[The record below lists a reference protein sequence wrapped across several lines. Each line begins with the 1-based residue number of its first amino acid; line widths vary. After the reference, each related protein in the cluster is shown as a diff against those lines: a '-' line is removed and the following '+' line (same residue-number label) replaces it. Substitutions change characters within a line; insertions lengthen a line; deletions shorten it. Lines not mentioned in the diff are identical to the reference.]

1 MVLSIAVLESL
12 FEVVTQKSF
21 SQAARKLGKSQSA
34 ISTQIA
40 FLEKQLGLKLF
51 DRSKRPLVTTDA
63 GRMLFDFAGET
74 LNKVVQVERYLTDLS
89 SGVSGE
95 VRIGSGT
102 SVATYILPAVLS
114 DLVRQ
119 FPKLSVSVT
128 TQPRSLIFES
138 VRRAEVDFGVIFAD
152 KPPDEFSSRNLKT
165 ERICVVVS
173 PTHRFANKS
182 SVSIKDLRS
191 VSFITGPKGTEYT
204 EMIDR
209 ALTSHGLSEYKVA
222 LRISNFEA
230 VKQVVRAGLGAAL
243 LPYFAVRQEIETG
256 LLNHV
261 KVRGFQSSAS
271 VMLIERSQRFLTPT
285 ILLFKDMLASAVLR
299 L

>member
-128 TQPRSLIFES
+128 T
-138 VRRAEVDFGVIFAD
+138 
-152 KPPDEFSSRNLKT
+152 
-165 ERICVVVS
+165 
-173 PTHRFANKS
+173 
-182 SVSIKDLRS
+182 
-191 VSFITGPKGTEYT
+191 
-204 EMIDR
+204 
-209 ALTSHGLSEYKVA
+209 
-222 LRISNFEA
+222 
-230 VKQVVRAGLGAAL
+230 
-243 LPYFAVRQEIETG
+243 
-256 LLNHV
+256 
-261 KVRGFQSSAS
+261 
-271 VMLIERSQRFLTPT
+271 
-285 ILLFKDMLASAVLR
+285 
-299 L
+299 

>member
-1 MVLSIAVLESL
+1 
-12 FEVVTQKSF
+12 
-21 SQAARKLGKSQSA
+21 
-34 ISTQIA
+34 
-40 FLEKQLGLKLF
+40 
-51 DRSKRPLVTTDA
+51 
-63 GRMLFDFAGET
+63 
-74 LNKVVQVERYLTDLS
+74 
-89 SGVSGE
+89 
-95 VRIGSGT
+95 
-102 SVATYILPAVLS
+102 
-114 DLVRQ
+114 
-119 FPKLSVSVT
+119 
-128 TQPRSLIFES
+128 
-138 VRRAEVDFGVIFAD
+138 
-152 KPPDEFSSRNLKT
+152 
-165 ERICVVVS
+165 
-173 PTHRFANKS
+173 
-182 SVSIKDLRS
+182 
-191 VSFITGPKGTEYT
+191 
-204 EMIDR
+204 MIDR